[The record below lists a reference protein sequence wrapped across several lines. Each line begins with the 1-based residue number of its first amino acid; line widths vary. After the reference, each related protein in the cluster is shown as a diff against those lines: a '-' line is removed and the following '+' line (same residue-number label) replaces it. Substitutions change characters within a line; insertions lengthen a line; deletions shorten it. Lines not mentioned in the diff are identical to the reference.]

1 MGVLQNYLNYLII
14 TLFYI
19 ISLLSIHFLH
29 KNPMKKVF
37 FILFAALFIFISLN
51 LYAQEINPGDGV
63 RISYNIGDVITGD
76 YYIQPNG
83 LLNLPYIGT
92 VDTKNKDFGK
102 IKSEIE
108 SRYTSLYKN
117 PDLSVNALFR
127 INILG
132 EVRNPG
138 FYYVSD
144 YEKFTAILAF
154 AGGTTDAADLNN
166 IKLIRNYEQIDI
178 SVETIIQEGSTATE
192 FGLQSGD
199 EVFVPRTWWTD
210 NSAWVTIAIS
220 AAALIVGTYAV
231 FFAD

>member
-1 MGVLQNYLNYLII
+1 MKN
-14 TLFYI
+14 
-19 ISLLSIHFLH
+19 LS
-29 KNPMKKVF
+29 VF
-37 FILFAALFIFISLN
+37 LFAALFIFINLN
-51 LYAQEINPGDGV
+51 LSAQKINPGDGV

-83 LLNLPYIGT
+83 LLNLPYIGIVNT
-92 VDTKNKDFGK
+92 QNKDFK
-102 IKSEIE
+102 EIKSEVE

-144 YEKFTAILAF
+144 YEKFTAILSF
-154 AGGTTDAADLNN
+154 AGGTTEEADLGD
-166 IKLIRNYEQIDI
+166 IVLIRDYEAVEID
-178 SVETIIQEGSTATE
+178 VETIIQEGSKVSD

-199 EVFVPRTWWTD
+199 QIYVPRKWWAD
-210 NSAWVTIAIS
+210 NSGVVTVIIS
-220 AAALIVGTYAV
+220 IAALALTTYAV

>member
-1 MGVLQNYLNYLII
+1 MN
-14 TLFYI
+14 
-19 ISLLSIHFLH
+19 SM
-29 KNPMKKVF
+29 KNVF
-37 FILFAALFIFISLN
+37 FILFANLFILTSLN
-51 LYAQEINPGDGV
+51 LYAQAINPGDGV

-83 LLNLPYIGT
+83 LLNLPYIGIVNT
-92 VDTKNKDFGK
+92 QNKDFGK

-144 YEKFTAILAF
+144 YEKFTAILVF
-154 AGGTTDAADLNN
+154 AGGTTEDADLGD
-166 IKLIRNYEQIDI
+166 IVLIRNYEAVEID
-178 SVETIIQEGSTATE
+178 VETIIQEGSKASD

-199 EVFVPRTWWTD
+199 QIYVPRRWWTD
-210 NSAWVTIAIS
+210 NSGVVTVIIS
-220 AAALIVGTYAV
+220 IVALALTTYAV